1 MSVVNISKVIKRVQS
16 LGLYFKIYILDWI
29 FVFLLV
35 LSMAYIQAFVEPFK
49 RRFSVFD
56 HSISYPHIGND
67 QQYSDLE
74 LFLYTVFVP
83 LLIIILII
91 IKKSKLSIFKFLN
104 FLRFEFNNN
113 NSNNINNNNNN
124 NQIYHLF
131 QITMLSFALSITLT
145 GFLTEFLKV
154 NIAKLRPDFL
164 ARCGVDPKGVLSD
177 IDQAQLE
184 DISICTKPFGEA
196 VFQDGFKSCPSG
208 HSSISFA
215 GLSFLFYWLNG
226 QFQLYSRTQQQS
238 SSSSQ
243 AASSNS
249 SKDSRDQI
257 VVLRYK
263 SMVYKLLASSPI
275 IFALQ
280 VAISRSQDYRH
291 DKIDILS
298 GVSLGL
304 ICSTIVYFHFFPSLS
319 STDSDLPI
327 DVNNYKLLDDE
338 RGLPL

>member
-1 MSVVNISKVIKRVQS
+1 MSVNISKFIKMIQS
-16 LGLYFKIYILDWI
+16 LGLYFKFYILDWI
-29 FVFLLV
+29 FVFLLF
-35 LSMAYIQAFVEPFK
+35 LSMSYIQSFVEPFK
-49 RRFSVFD
+49 RKFSVFD

-74 LFLYTVFVP
+74 LFFYTVFVP
-83 LLIIILII
+83 LLIIILIM
-91 IKKSKLSIFKFLN
+91 IKKSKLSISNFLN
-104 FLRFEFNNN
+104 FLKFDFNNN
-113 NSNNINNNNNN
+113 NGNNN

-131 QITMLSFALSITLT
+131 QITILSFALNITLT

-164 ARCGVDPKGVLSD
+164 ARCGVDPEGVLSD

-208 HSSISFA
+208 HSSISSA

-226 QFQLYSRTQQQS
+226 QFQLYSRNQQQS
-238 SSSSQ
+238 G
-243 AASSNS
+243 SSNQPVS
-249 SKDSRDQI
+249 HNSNDSRDQ

-263 SMVYKLLASSPI
+263 SMVHKLLASSPI
-275 IFALQ
+275 LFALQ

-298 GVSLGL
+298 GMSLGL
-304 ICSTIVYFHFFPSLS
+304 LCSTIVYFHFFPSLS

-327 DVNNYKLLDDE
+327 DNNNYKLLEDE